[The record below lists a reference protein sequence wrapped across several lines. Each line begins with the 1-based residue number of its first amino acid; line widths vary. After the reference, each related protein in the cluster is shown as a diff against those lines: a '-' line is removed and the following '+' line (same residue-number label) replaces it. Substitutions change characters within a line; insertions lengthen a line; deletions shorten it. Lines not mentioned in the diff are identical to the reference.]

1 MKMKISYK
9 NNSNINNNDN
19 NNNNNNN
26 SEEFLPIF
34 REANRAAIILATNNK
49 SNPATYNINE
59 NISESY

>member
-1 MKMKISYK
+1 MKLKISYK
-9 NNSNINNNDN
+9 NNSNINNDN